1 MRCLPDQA
9 VEKRVNG
16 GLRRVPCQ
24 RSFTDH
30 AQPLD
35 ETDENSGGACR
46 LNTIDQPA
54 RRLRTGKSIS
64 HPRLHGFEKAPDPT
78 INVGIMAGQFHGCG
92 YQQASAPT
100 LGTAGAVNI
109 AGKVG
114 PQAVDRLSPGI
125 EFDIHPCQGIGNVA
139 IKRTQEERVLVTESG
154 VEAATRELRRTKQVR
169 QRRGVIAARP
179 EHTHRTFDGGF
190 RVETPAAATRQLH
203 WGLAAHG

>member
-1 MRCLPDQA
+1 MADMASFLSRPFGLDMDALTAEAPMGCLPDEA
-9 VEKRVNG
+9 VEKSVNG
-16 GLRRVPCQ
+16 GLRRDPC
-24 RSFTDH
+24 RCRFTDH

-64 HPRLHGFEKAPDPT
+64 HPRLHGFEKAPDAT
-78 INVGIMAGQFHGCG
+78 INFSIMASQFHSCG
-92 YQQASAPT
+92 HQQASAPT
-100 LGTAGAVNI
+100 ISTARAVNV

-114 PQAVDRLSPGI
+114 PQAVDRLSAGV

-154 VEAATRELRRTKQVR
+154 VKAATRELRRTKKVR
-169 QRRGVIAARP
+169 
-179 EHTHRTFDGGF
+179 
-190 RVETPAAATRQLH
+190 
-203 WGLAAHG
+203 